1 MDLSRPFPDTPPP
14 GPFRRTAWR
23 SPIRG
28 RWLTAVLGSVLLV
41 TMPLVILTGLLS
53 YAAYNPGIG
62 TNDVT
67 PSSGVLGFYLFD
79 WPTKPVWLYQLNQ
92 GVHVIGGLAMVPLVL
107 AKLWSVIP
115 KLFSWPPVS
124 TPAQALERLSLLLLV
139 GSILF
144 ELVTGVLNIQYWY
157 AFPFS
162 FYTAHLYGG
171 WVFIG
176 AFIAHVVIKLPTMRR
191 SMRTRSLVAE
201 MKVPLAET
209 KPEARPQYD
218 GLAAT
223 DPAPATMSRRGALV
237 LAGGSSLGVVA
248 LTAGQT
254 LGGPLRELAIL
265 APRGRSYGD
274 GPNDFQINK
283 PAASVGVT
291 ADMAGPQ
298 YRLHLRGGEE
308 ERFLSREELLALEQ
322 HTYDLPIACVEGWS
336 TVQRWSGV
344 RLRDLAALA
353 GVPGAREL
361 FAESLQG
368 KGTFASTSFSRDQVD
383 AEKSLLALR
392 VNGADLSLDHGF
404 PARIIIPAAPGVH
417 CTKWVNRMTF
427 TPA

>member
-1 MDLSRPFPDTPPP
+1 MDLSRLFPKTPPP
-14 GPFRRTAWR
+14 GPFRREAWR
-23 SPIRG
+23 SPLRG
-28 RWLTAVLGSVLLV
+28 LRLTAILGAVLLA

-53 YAAYNPGIG
+53 YAAYNPGLG

-79 WPTKPVWLYQLNQ
+79 WPTRPVWLYQLNQ
-92 GVHVIGGLAMVPLVL
+92 GVHVIGGLALVPIVL
-107 AKLWSVIP
+107 FKLWSVIP

-124 TPAQALERLSLLLLV
+124 TPAQAVERLSLLLLV
-139 GSILF
+139 GSLLF

-176 AFIAHVVIKLPTMRR
+176 AFVAHVVIKLPAMRR
-191 SMRTRSLVAE
+191 GLRTRAALRRH
-201 MKVPLAET
+201 PLAA
-209 KPEARPQYD
+209 PN
-218 GLAAT
+218 
-223 DPAPATMSRRGALV
+223 PAPETISRRGALALV
-237 LAGGSSLGVVA
+237 GSSSLGIVA

-254 LGGPLRELAIL
+254 LGGPFRDIALL
-265 APRGRSYGD
+265 APRGRSYGS
-274 GPNDFQINK
+274 GPNDFQVNK

-291 ADMAGPQ
+291 AAMAGPQ
-298 YRLHLRGGEE
+298 WRLHLRGGEAD
-308 ERFLSREELLALEQ
+308 RFLSRDDLLALEQ
-322 HTYDLPIACVEGWS
+322 HAYDLPIACVEGWS

-383 AEKSLLALR
+383 ADKSLLALR
-392 VNGADLSLDHGF
+392 VNGADLSLDHGY

>member
-1 MDLSRPFPDTPPP
+1 MDLTRLFPKTPPP
-14 GPFRRTAWR
+14 GPFRRESWR

-28 RWLTAVLGSVLLV
+28 RWLTAVLGSVLLA

-53 YAAYNPGIG
+53 YAAYNPGLG
-62 TNDVT
+62 ANDVT

-79 WPTKPVWLYQLNQ
+79 WPTRPAWLYQLNQ

-115 KLFSWPPVS
+115 RLFAWPPMA
-124 TPAQALERLSLLLLV
+124 TPAQALERISLLLLV

-171 WVFIG
+171 WVFIA
-176 AFIAHVVIKLPTMRR
+176 AFVAHVIIKLPTMRR
-191 SMRTRSLVAE
+191 SLRTRSLVAE
-201 MKVPLAET
+201 MKVPVAET
-209 KPEARPQYD
+209 KPEPRPQYD

-223 DPAPATMSRRGALV
+223 DPAPATMSRRGALA
-237 LAGGSSLGVVA
+237 LAGGSSLGIVA

-254 LGGPLRELAIL
+254 LGGPLREVALL

-274 GPNDFQINK
+274 GPNDFQVNK

-291 ADMAGPQ
+291 AEMAGPQ
-298 YRLHLRGGEE
+298 WRLHLRGGAE
-308 ERFLSREELLALEQ
+308 ERFLAREDLLALEQ

-344 RLRDLAALA
+344 RLRDLAVLA

-383 AEKSLLALR
+383 ADKSLLALR

>member
-1 MDLSRPFPDTPPP
+1 MDLSRLFPKAPPP

-28 RWLTAVLGSVLLV
+28 RWLTAVLGALLLA

-53 YAAYNPGIG
+53 YAAYNPGLG

-79 WPTKPVWLYQLNQ
+79 WPTRPVWLYQLNQ

-107 AKLWSVIP
+107 VKLWSVIP
-115 KLFSWPPVS
+115 RLFSWPPVK

-176 AFIAHVVIKLPTMRR
+176 AFVAHVVIKLPTMRR
-191 SMRTRSLVAE
+191 SLRTRSLVAE
-201 MKVPLAET
+201 LKVPVAET
-209 KPEARPQYD
+209 RPEPRPQYD
-218 GLAAT
+218 PLAAT
-223 DPAPATMSRRGALV
+223 DPAPATMSRRGALA
-237 LAGGSSLGVVA
+237 LAGGGSLGIVA
-248 LTAGQT
+248 LTVGQT
-254 LGGPLRELAIL
+254 LGGPLREVALL

-274 GPNDFQINK
+274 GPNDFQVNK
-283 PAASVGVT
+283 PAASAGVT
-291 ADMAGPQ
+291 EEMAGPQ
-298 YRLHLRGGEE
+298 WRLHLRGGEE
-308 ERFLSREELLALEQ
+308 ERFLSREDLLALDQ
-322 HTYDLPIACVEGWS
+322 HAYDLPIACVEGWS

-344 RLRDLAALA
+344 RLRDLATMA

-383 AEKSLLALR
+383 AERSLLALR
-392 VNGADLSLDHGF
+392 VNGADLSLDHGY

-427 TPA
+427 TPS